1 MRGVVRRGVLTS
13 WRSLTMLRAYSSA
26 PRLAR
31 ASKLLLAAVVAAGCA
46 HPSGSGGPAP
56 ACGFSADLKS
66 ASSHDLQ
73 ACAKSV
79 MGAADMRHGT
89 GDEQRLA
96 IVDPGG
102 HLRYGPKASIT
113 PLRDFLGIADVTAV
127 SDKVLANGVPMAL
140 IVSDSAYAKL
150 GVQKGY
156 NVLILSVP
164 SGADSGMAAMIPVD
178 GSTVTF
184 LKVHVTSHKD
194 AIDYPL
200 ATARWIWSDTDETI
214 WVACGR
220 RCCYVVPVAQ

>member
-1 MRGVVRRGVLTS
+1 
-13 WRSLTMLRAYSSA
+13 
-26 PRLAR
+26 
-31 ASKLLLAAVVAAGCA
+31 VVAAGCA

-79 MGAADMRHGT
+79 MGAVDMRHGT

-96 IVDPGG
+96 LVEPGG

-164 SGADSGMAAMIPVD
+164 AGADSGMAAMIPVD

-184 LKVHVTSHKD
+184 LKVKVTSHKD
-194 AIDYPL
+194 PVDYPL

-220 RCCYVVPVAQ
+220 RCCYVMPVAQ

>member
-1 MRGVVRRGVLTS
+1 MF
-13 WRSLTMLRAYSSA
+13 RALSSA

-31 ASKLLLAAVVAAGCA
+31 ASTLMLAAVAAAGCA
-46 HPSGSGGPAP
+46 HPSSAGAPAP
-56 ACGFSADLKS
+56 TCGFSADLKS
-66 ASSHDLQ
+66 ASSKDLQ

-96 IVDPGG
+96 IMDPGG
-102 HLRYGPKASIT
+102 RLRYGPKASIT
-113 PLRDFLGIADVTAV
+113 PLRDFLGIANVTAV
-127 SDKVLANGVPMAL
+127 SEKVLANGVPMAV
-140 IVSDSAYAKL
+140 IFSDSAYSKL

-164 SGADSGMAAMIPVD
+164 AGADSGMAAMIPVE
-178 GSTVTF
+178 GSAVTF
-184 LKVHVTSHKD
+184 LKVHVTSHKEPV
-194 AIDYPL
+194 DYPL

-220 RCCYVVPVAQ
+220 RCCYVMPVAQ